1 MDLTD
6 IDGDAEQPS
15 KCIAF
20 LRMTWKFC
28 KCIFSHVTL
37 VSTVVAYCVLG
48 AYAFEKIEAGHEK
61 DVKISIKNLRVNIT
75 ERLWDWTLKSEALYE
90 SSWKNKTIL
99 VLQDFEKELL
109 TKMKKEGWD
118 GNESTESLQWTFAG
132 ALFYSIIVITTIGYG
147 HIAPKTP
154 KGKIVT
160 IFYAILGIPLMLLCL
175 SNIGDIMASSFRFL
189 YWKVCCYICVRP
201 PKPRRARS
209 GTLSRGYSVRQGSG
223 RGGWNRGASLRRSIR
238 TSQRSAD
245 SALGLSDSMTRSTDN
260 DYRGYQLSR
269 RFEGDG
275 NSNESKSYGQRST
288 LPKTASPRNLNVTGT
303 SRYPYDYRC
312 ASVTPRIGSRSGRLT
327 GGAIAGTTQ
336 SLDRRLLVG
345 SSDVD
350 RTPVLFNKYAIDEP
364 EFNESRMTRNKRDL
378 LDDFESTKRNSRR
391 SDRATTDYATLPRSS
406 GSGLPRR
413 ARSVHPGALGQE
425 PGVYLEM
432 AKPRKI
438 PPLNN
443 RRPRS
448 NLGYIPRPQ
457 RREAPSPRIMSP
469 MGFAVH
475 RQIYVDDI
483 EFDDYSATVEDQAI
497 KPVPIWLCVFLV
509 VSYILAGAVLFM
521 SWEHWEFLDSA
532 YFCFITLTTIGF
544 GDFVPAHK
552 LPNYPAHMGIALC
565 SLYLL
570 FGIALLAMS
579 FNLVQEE
586 VITNVKTVA
595 KRLGIIKDKE
605 NEDDEEDPDDE
616 NVDIEESYEDG
627 NYECE
632 YHVYPPTVRGRQCYV
647 DEVDQGH
654 DYETA

>member
-1 MDLTD
+1 MGLDTKVRS
-6 IDGDAEQPS
+6 P
-15 KCIAF
+15 
-20 LRMTWKFC
+20 
-28 KCIFSHVTL
+28 
-37 VSTVVAYCVLG
+37 
-48 AYAFEKIEAGHEK
+48 
-61 DVKISIKNLRVNIT
+61 LRVLMEEQNN
-75 ERLWDWTLKSEALYE
+75 SGPP
-90 SSWKNKTIL
+90 S
-99 VLQDFEKELL
+99 
-109 TKMKKEGWD
+109 
-118 GNESTESLQWTFAG
+118 
-132 ALFYSIIVITTIGYG
+132 YG